1 MKLDFLLDIVCPW
14 CYIGKKYYDDV
25 DIKYKKKINSFAW
38 KPFFLNPAMPITG
51 VNRQQYLNNKFG
63 DQNNA
68 TKVYDNLLSEG
79 KKADINFNFNKISI
93 MPNSLKAMSLI
104 SSIKDAEKASF
115 LIDDLFKAFFIKGED
130 LGCSNVLFKYG
141 KNYFDKLTVSVI
153 DNKRNNKKLL
163 DTDYQ
168 FKSQGIS
175 GVPAIIIN
183 SKHYLEGAQ
192 DTTKLESIFNELP

>member
-63 DQNNA
+63 DKNNA
-68 TKVYDNLLSEG
+68 IKVYQNIRSAG
-79 KKADINFNFNKISI
+79 KKADINFNFDKISI
-93 MPNSLKAMSLI
+93 MPNSLKAMKLI
-104 SSIKDAEKASF
+104 SSIKDSQKASF
-115 LIDDLFKAFFIKGED
+115 FIDELFKAFFIKGED
-130 LGCSNVLFKYG
+130 LGCSNILFKYG
-141 KNYFDKLTVSVI
+141 KNYINNLSTTMI
-153 DNKRNNKKLL
+153 NNKKDNEKLL
-163 DTDYQ
+163 ETDYQ

-175 GVPAIIIN
+175 GVPTFIIN
-183 SKHYLEGAQ
+183 SKNYLVGAQ
-192 DTTKLESIFNELP
+192 KTTKLESIFDELP

>member
-14 CYIGKKYYDDV
+14 CYIGKKYYDNV
-25 DIKYKKKINSFAW
+25 DIKYKKKINNFSW
-38 KPFFLNPAMPITG
+38 KPFFLNPDMPIIG

-68 TKVYDNLLSEG
+68 AKIYQNILFAG
-79 KKADINFNFNKISI
+79 KKVGINFNFNKISI

-115 LIDDLFKAFFIKGED
+115 FIDDLFKAFFIKGED

-141 KNYFDKLTVSVI
+141 NNYFNKLTVSVI
-153 DNKRNNKKLL
+153 NNKKNNKKLL

>member
-14 CYIGKKYYDDV
+14 CYIGKKHYDNV
-25 DIKYKKKINSFAW
+25 DIKYKKKINNFSW
-38 KPFFLNPAMPITG
+38 KPFFLNPDMPIIG

-68 TKVYDNLLSEG
+68 AKTYQNILFAG
-79 KKADINFNFNKISI
+79 KKVGINFNFNKISI

-104 SSIKDAEKASF
+104 SSIKDPEKASF
-115 LIDDLFKAFFIKGED
+115 FIDDLFKAFFIKGED
-130 LGCSNVLFKYG
+130 LGCSNILFKYG
-141 KNYFDKLTVSVI
+141 KNYLDNLTVPVI
-153 DNKRNNKKLL
+153 NNKKNNKNLL
-163 DTDYQ
+163 DTDYK
-168 FKSQGIS
+168 FKSQGVS

-192 DTTKLESIFNELP
+192 ETTKLESIFNELP